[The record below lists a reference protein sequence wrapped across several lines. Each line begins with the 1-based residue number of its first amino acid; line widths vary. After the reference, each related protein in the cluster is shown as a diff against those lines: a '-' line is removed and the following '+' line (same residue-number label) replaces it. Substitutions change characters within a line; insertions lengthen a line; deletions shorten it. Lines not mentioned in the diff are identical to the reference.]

1 MTTKQA
7 IFDAIE
13 QLPEQHLKDVLQY
26 VQQLAGTQKSPASNL
41 ANQSSD
47 PLADFIGA
55 VSHGSL
61 ATNLDDEFY
70 GG

>member
-26 VQQLAGTQKSPASNL
+26 VQKLAHTLKSPTSNSSTE
-41 ANQSSD
+41 SSD
-47 PLADFIGA
+47 PLSGFIGA
-55 VSHGSL
+55 VSYGSL
-61 ATNLDDEFY
+61 AANLDDELY
-70 GG
+70 EG